1 MPSATLSRPGR
12 LQWEPQPEVA
22 SLLWSPV
29 VVARWA
35 SAAGLAGLVIVGSWF
50 VIGGKATW
58 DDQRPWMALAIAGLV
73 AVAFVSLNVLLAGRR
88 AIGVR
93 RVQLLGDLPAPRQ
106 DHSVRVSAPS
116 VVAGPASEVLVAGEG
131 LVRYHRSDCVLTDG
145 RDYAAADR
153 AAHRAAGRQQC
164 GVCLP

>member
-1 MPSATLSRPGR
+1 MPSATLSRPG
-12 LQWEPQPEVA
+12 LLAWEHEPEVA

-35 SAAGLAGLVIVGSWF
+35 SAAGLAGLVMVGTWF
-50 VIGGKATW
+50 VVGGKATW
-58 DDQRPWMALAIAGLV
+58 DDQRPWMSLAIAGLV

-88 AIGVR
+88 AIGLR

-106 DHSVRVSAPS
+106 DRPVGVSAPT

-131 LVRYHRSDCVLTDG
+131 LVRYHRSDCFLTDG

-153 AAHRAAGRQQC
+153 AAHRAAGRQPC